1 MEEFSRYQVSDA
13 YILEELKRDYQS
25 SDVRGRIRLLKKLRF
40 PPYEIA
46 RMAVEDPHVE
56 VRQWIARQGKL
67 DFREQEAG
75 QNAEA
80 SERNFVERLRGDPDP
95 YVRAC
100 LHENPNVIGLV
111 SFALDWEEY
120 FFNAN
125 HLQRLALVRNP
136 NINGPLVEKVFDPDD
151 KDLRITINE
160 RAELA
165 RAYLSTK
172 KIVLAEPEITFHDDA
187 AAACRDAEMVQE
199 SAPERLELK
208 HDLFATMETALAPD
222 AVIASSTSYFPP
234 SEMQAAMRHPGRLAL
249 GHPFNPP
256 HLVPLVEVLGGA
268 NTDPAV
274 VDWLMD
280 FYTAMGRYPIRLHKE
295 IPGHLVNRLQIAL
308 WDEAA
313 RLVGEGVADAA
324 DVDAALV
331 HGPGLRWAVM
341 GPYLTMELANA
352 GGMAGAMAHFGP
364 VAEHYA
370 GRQGQATLRH
380 DPRVTE
386 LIAEGIAKRAA
397 GRSLDELAKARD
409 DMLTDALEALAKY
422 DR

>member
-1 MEEFSRYQVSDA
+1 MARGDAANVETIAVIGAGTIGASWAAYFLSRG
-13 YILEELKRDYQS
+13 L
-25 SDVRGRIRLLKKLRF
+25 DVR
-40 PPYEIA
+40 
-46 RMAVEDPHVE
+46 V
-56 VRQWIARQGKL
+56 W
-67 DFREQEAG
+67 
-75 QNAEA
+75 
-80 SERNFVERLRGDPDP
+80 DPDP
-95 YVRAC
+95 ETEVRVRA
-100 LHENPNVIGLV
+100 LTARAWP
-111 SFALDWEEY
+111 SFE
-120 FFNAN
+120 
-125 HLQRLALVRNP
+125 RL
-136 NINGPLVEKVFDPDD
+136 GMVEGADPDQ
-151 KDLRITINE
+151 
-160 RAELA
+160 
-165 RAYLSTK
+165 
-172 KIVLAEPEITFHDDA
+172 ITFHDDA

-208 HDLFATMETALAPD
+208 HGLFATMETVLAPD

-234 SEMQAAMRHPGRLAL
+234 SEMQAAMRYPERLVL

-280 FYTAMGRYPIRLHKE
+280 FYAAMGRYPIRLHKE

-341 GPYLTMELANA
+341 GPYLTMQLANA

-370 GRQGQATLRH
+370 GKAGPATLRH

-386 LIAEGIAKRAA
+386 LIAEGIAERAA
-397 GRSLDELAKARD
+397 GRSVDELAAARD
-409 DMLTDALEALAKY
+409 DMLTDVLEALAKY